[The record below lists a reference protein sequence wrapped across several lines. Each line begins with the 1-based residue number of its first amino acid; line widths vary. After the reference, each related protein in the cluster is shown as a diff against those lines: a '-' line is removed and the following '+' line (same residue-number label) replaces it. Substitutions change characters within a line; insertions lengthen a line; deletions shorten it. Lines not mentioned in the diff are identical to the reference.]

1 MSNDLPLFLADL
13 KAVLDHGFDLIVKS
27 VRARTAPMHT
37 PVVSTIGRDGR
48 PRSRVVVLRAFEP
61 ESRVLRFHTD
71 VRSEKY
77 HELAADPRIAVLFYD
92 PAEKIQLRVE
102 GHATLHRD
110 DEVGDAAWAS
120 SQAMSKL
127 CYATEPGPG
136 YEIDHR
142 DDFYLPRDRAEAETG
157 RAHFAAV
164 TIVIDE
170 LDFLWLGSEGNR
182 RAVYRFNPQQTD
194 ARWCVP

>member
-1 MSNDLPLFLADL
+1 MNNDLPLFLADL
-13 KAVLDHGFDLIVKS
+13 EAVLDHGFGLIAKS
-27 VRARTAPMHT
+27 VRARAAPMHT

-48 PRSRVVVLRAFEP
+48 PRSRVVVLRAFDLQT
-61 ESRVLRFHTD
+61 RVLRFHTD
-71 VRSEKY
+71 IRSEKY
-77 HELAADPRIAVLFYD
+77 HELSADPRIALLFYD

-102 GHATLHRD
+102 GQATLHRD
-110 DEVGDAAWAS
+110 DDIGDAAWAA

-136 YEIDHR
+136 REIEHR
-142 DDFYLPRDRAEAETG
+142 DDFYLPRDRSEAETG
-157 RAHFAAV
+157 REHFAAV

-170 LDFLWLGSEGNR
+170 LDFLWLGSDGNR
-182 RAVYRFNPQQTD
+182 RAVYRFTSQQTD